1 MECAHAQCNRE
12 KCERERERVKRERK
26 HSLAQIDKKVT
37 CPCNAEGLPVI
48 YDTADGHE
56 LSFREVKTTRYVTKK
71 KEQVGRRNP
80 NNSKKTKQNK
90 KKLKSLT
97 KAGHAGR
104 GQKEGKLWDS
114 PGKNLLRHLVGK
126 PF

>member
-12 KCERERERVKRERK
+12 QSEREREKK
-26 HSLAQIDKKVT
+26 HSLAQIDRKVA

-56 LSFREVKTTRYVTKK
+56 RSFRVVKTMRYVTK

-80 NNSKKTKQNK
+80 NNSKKTKQRE
-90 KKLKSLT
+90 T
-97 KAGHAGR
+97 G
-104 GQKEGKLWDS
+104 
-114 PGKNLLRHLVGK
+114 
-126 PF
+126 